1 MTAVARLAA
10 VVDMTETAGVA
21 ETVVIPLA
29 DAREL
34 LAVIYDTCPDH
45 EACAYCGAPYCEY
58 CGIGA
63 LLDCWD
69 AHCSGCAGKCSE
81 CGANVQYAMEAEQG
95 DADRDEGAVCP

>member
-10 VVDMTETAGVA
+10 LVDGMDDDQTAEVCVTPG
-21 ETVVIPLA
+21 

-95 DADRDEGAVCP
+95 DADRDEAACP